1 MENLKKT
8 HFLWAV
14 SVKKLIL
21 VSTIVVAIF
30 LGLQT
35 PAQAGVSLGIGIGG
49 RGHHGSFS
57 IGGFFPLGDYYYPER
72 YYYGPYYPPTSYSY
86 VVEPAPVGVVVYAI
100 PANCRQMVVNGVM
113 YFEYYGTYY
122 MPVAGGYQV
131 VPPPVL
137 VQPAAAVAA
146 PSVITPNTASTNP
159 QEDITV
165 NVPNSQGGYTAVILK
180 RSGSGFV
187 GPQGEYYAEF
197 PKVAQLQAM
206 YGK

>member
-1 MENLKKT
+1 MENSKKT
-8 HFLWAV
+8 QLSGTVF
-14 SVKKLIL
+14 VKKMLL
-21 VSTIVVAIF
+21 VSAIFVSIF

-35 PAQAGVSLGIGIGG
+35 PAHAGVALGIGFGG
-49 RGHHGSFS
+49 RWHHGSVS
-57 IGGFFPLGDYYYPER
+57 VGGYFPLEDYYYPES
-72 YYYGPYYPPTSYSY
+72 YYYGPYYPPTTYSY
-86 VVEPAPVGVVVYAI
+86 VVEPAPVGAIVYAI
-100 PANCRQMVVNGVM
+100 PANCRQVVVNGVT

-122 MPVAGGYQV
+122 LPVAGGYQV
-131 VPPPVL
+131 VAPPVL

-146 PSVITPNTASTNP
+146 PNVITQSNASTNA

-187 GPQGEYYAEF
+187 GPQEEYYAEF
-197 PKVAQLQAM
+197 PKVAQLQVM